1 MTLVRILILTL
12 LPLFAFANDDLQSFG
27 ETFFAWRAK
36 MQPASGDDINRVE
49 RPKGW
54 VPDYSPEALQQYHQD
69 YERFRNA
76 LDAIDQSGWNKSDS
90 VDFLLLH
97 SAVERIN
104 WELNVLRLPYR
115 NPDFYVHQTLG
126 VLFEL
131 LVLHTEM
138 DDARLEEIILRLQ
151 SIPTTL
157 EYAHTNLTEPFAG
170 GAVIALNNLEGID
183 QKMRQMNEAL
193 QQVADKSYH
202 KKLDKATQAATEAL
216 VAYADWLEKEM
227 PEMAQSFE
235 VGRENYNYFLKNIAL
250 IPFTPEELL
259 TMGAMEW
266 SRSVAFD
273 VFEQMRNVD
282 EPAPTLFENAQ
293 AQITKEAEQEQEIRD
308 FMEEM
313 NIMSVPE
320 DVNHYLN
327 KELTPYLAPLA
338 HMGVTDDLTSESRLD
353 IDGVSYIRDPSWDL
367 PYFYKAIAQDPRP
380 IIIHEGVPGHYFQLV
395 RSWKNDNPIR
405 RRFFDS
411 GPIEGIGF
419 YVEEMLL
426 QFGLLDDRPRTRE
439 IMYSF
444 MRLRALRV
452 DIDVNLAVGNYDIP
466 EAANYLETIVPMDR
480 ETAVEEA
487 GFFSLTPGQAISYQ
501 IGKIQ
506 IMKFLADAKIQQG
519 DNFSLRN
526 FHDFLMVNGN
536 VPIALQR
543 YEYLGKADEFKELW
557 PNDN

>member
-1 MTLVRILILTL
+1 MNILRILILL
-12 LPLFAFANDDLQSFG
+12 LLIPGALLANDDLQKFG
-27 ETFFAWRAK
+27 ESFFAWRAK

-69 YERFRNA
+69 YKRFRNE
-76 LDAIDQSGWNKSDS
+76 LDGISQNGWKAEDS

-115 NPDFYVHQTLG
+115 NPDFYVHQSLG

-131 LVLHTEM
+131 LVVHTPM
-138 DDARLEEIILRLQ
+138 TDQRIEEIILRIG
-151 SIPTTL
+151 SIPATL
-157 EYAHTNLTEPFAG
+157 NHAKVNLKEPFAG

-183 QKMRQMNEAL
+183 HKLEAM
-193 QQVADKSYH
+193 QVALESEAHKRYH
-202 KKLDKATQAATEAL
+202 KKLRKATEEAVEAL
-216 VAYADWLEKEM
+216 LSYKKWLEENM
-227 PEMAQSFE
+227 PQMTKSFE

-250 IPFTPEELL
+250 LPYTPEELL
-259 TMGAMEW
+259 TMGEMEW

-273 VFEQMRNVD
+273 VYEQMRNID
-282 EPAPTLFENAQ
+282 EPQPELFKDMAE
-293 AQITKEAEQEQEIRD
+293 QIATEARQEQEVRD
-308 FMEEM
+308 FMEKM
-313 NIMSVPE
+313 NIMSVPD

-327 KELTPYLAPLA
+327 KELTPYLQPLA
-338 HMGVTDDLTSESRLD
+338 HMGVTDDLTSESRLHL
-353 IDGVSYIRDPSWDL
+353 DGVSYIREPSWDL
-367 PYFYKAIAQDPRP
+367 PYFYRAIAQDPRP

-395 RSWKNDNPIR
+395 RSWKNPDPIR

-426 QFGLLDDRPRTRE
+426 QFGLLNDRPRTRE

-452 DIDVNLAVGNYDIP
+452 DIDVNLAVGNYNIAQ
-466 EAANYLETIVPMDR
+466 AAHYLETIVPMDK

-519 DNFSLRN
+519 GEFNLRR
-526 FHDFLMVNGN
+526 FHDYLMVNGN

-543 YEYLGKADEFKELW
+543 YEYLGKTDELSLLW
-557 PNDN
+557 P

>member
-1 MTLVRILILTL
+1 MILSLFTFLTILFT
-12 LPLFAFANDDLQSFG
+12 PPNEDLQQFG
-27 ETFFAWRAK
+27 ENFFAWRAK

-54 VPDYSPEALQQYHQD
+54 SPDYSPEALEQYRQD
-69 YERFRNA
+69 YERFRQE
-76 LDAIDQSGWNKSDS
+76 LDAIDKQGWHRSDS

-126 VLFEL
+126 SVFEL
-131 LVLHTEM
+131 LVWHTEM
-138 DDARLEEIILRLQ
+138 TDERAEEIITRM
-151 SIPTTL
+151 SAIPATVKH
-157 EYAHTNLTEPFAG
+157 AQTNLTEPFAG
-170 GAVIALNNLEGID
+170 GAVIALNNLENID
-183 QKMRQMNEAL
+183 QKLSEVQTEL
-193 QQVADKSYH
+193 QKIIAKKYH
-202 KKLDKATQAATEAL
+202 KQLKKATVDASEAL
-216 VAYADWLEKEM
+216 VSYAAWLNEQM
-227 PEMAQSFE
+227 PTMAKSFD
-235 VGRENYNYFLKNIAL
+235 VGRENYLYFLKNIAL
-250 IPFTPEELL
+250 MPYAPEELL
-259 TMGAMEW
+259 TMGGMEW

-273 VFEQMRNVD
+273 VFEQLRNAN
-282 EPAPTLFENAQ
+282 EPEPELFENAQ
-293 AQITKEAEQEQEIRD
+293 AQIDKEREDEENIREFLETK
-308 FMEEM
+308 
-313 NIMSVPE
+313 NIMSVPD

-327 KELTPYLAPLA
+327 KELPAHLAPLA
-338 HMGVTDDLTSESRLD
+338 HMGVTDDLTAESRLD
-353 IDGVSYIRDPSWDL
+353 VDGVSYIRDPSWDL

-395 RSWKNDNPIR
+395 RSWKNPNPIR
-405 RRFFDS
+405 RRFFNS

-452 DIDVNLAVGNYDIP
+452 DIDVNLAIGNYDIP
-466 EAANYLETIVPMDR
+466 EAGNYLETIVPMDE
-480 ETAVEEA
+480 ETAIEEA

-506 IMKFLADAKIQQG
+506 IMNFLADAKIQQR
-519 DNFSLRN
+519 DEFNLRD
-526 FHDFLMVNGN
+526 FHDFMMVNGN

-543 YEYLGKADEFKELW
+543 YEYLGLRDEVQQLW
-557 PNDN
+557 PEKK

>member
-1 MTLVRILILTL
+1 MTLVRILILVF

-27 ETFFAWRAK
+27 KTFFAWRAK

-49 RPKGW
+49 RPQGW
-54 VPDYSPEALQQYHQD
+54 APDYSSQALQQYHQD
-69 YERFRNA
+69 YERFRTS
-76 LDAIDQSGWNKSDS
+76 LDAIDQSGWDKSDS

-138 DDARLEEIILRLQ
+138 DDARVEEILIRLQ
-151 SIPTTL
+151 SIPATL
-157 EYAHTNLTEPFAG
+157 EHARTNLTEAFAG

-183 QKMRQMNEAL
+183 QKMPQMNEAL

-202 KKLDKATQAATEAL
+202 KKLDKATLAATEAL
-216 VAYADWLEKEM
+216 VAYADWLEAEM
-227 PEMAQSFE
+227 PEMARSFE

-250 IPFTPEELL
+250 LPFTPEELL

-282 EPAPTLFENAQ
+282 ESAPTLFENAQ
-293 AQITKEAEQEQEIRD
+293 AQIAKEAEQEQEIRD

-327 KELTPYLAPLA
+327 KALTPYLAPLT

-395 RSWKNDNPIR
+395 RSWKHDNPIR

-519 DNFSLRN
+519 EDFSLRD

-543 YEYLGKADEFKELW
+543 YEYLGKADELTSLW
-557 PNDN
+557 PD